1 MFFGTA
7 HWAEIPVDEISL
19 FLTLVQTLIA
29 LIDYVD
35 FEEVIYMTNSLLM
48 ESGTHGVVQ
57 NWWNVKD
64 VTSAE

>member
-29 LIDYVD
+29 IIDYVD
-35 FEEVIYMTNSLLM
+35 FEEVINMTNSLLV
-48 ESGTHGVVQ
+48 ECGTHGVVQ
-57 NWWNVKD
+57 DCGNARD
-64 VTSAE
+64 ITSAE